1 MIRYNEDNNKQM
13 NEWIWNRISVKQWTD
28 NSIGT
33 KGMKKITESLKT
45 NTTLTKLIAYGYEK
59 INQDNDKQTKE
70 WNEIHIQLKWTANN
84 IGAEGAK
91 AISELLKNNTT
102 LTKLSLMSDD

>member
-1 MIRYNEDNNKQM
+1 MKEVK
-13 NEWIWNRISVKQWTD
+13 WNTNPIKQWTD

-70 WNEIHIQLKWTANN
+70 WNEIHIHLKWTANN
-84 IGAEGAK
+84 IGAEGV
-91 AISELLKNNTT
+91 IQIIESLKTNTT
-102 LTKLSLMSDD
+102 LTELHLICGNKI